1 MIFYLRLM
9 KPQIIFIWTLEPG
22 LCSRVMKGSQ
32 PVWTGWMITHTT
44 NSFNLHMAYE
54 CFMRCLGNIWL
65 KVAPFRPCPLILR
78 VHVHFIWLYCW
89 MQTVCM
95 IFTVHRC
102 ILFDLVFCE
111 CAFYRSDHEAL
122 NQGSIE
128 DHSGTRMPVYK
139 PEDMGAVLE
148 DQRVHLIWTFVC
160 YLSWVFCSMVDVH
173 SPHVVLFLAHF
184 MTRVSGTQSAF
195 GETTVFLFLQR
206 NT

>member
-1 MIFYLRLM
+1 MS
-9 KPQIIFIWTLEPG
+9 PT
-22 LCSRVMKGSQ
+22 
-32 PVWTGWMITHTT
+32 
-44 NSFNLHMAYE
+44 
-54 CFMRCLGNIWL
+54 
-65 KVAPFRPCPLILR
+65 RPCTLSLQ
-78 VHVHFIWLYCW
+78 VHIHYIWLYCW
-89 MQTVCM
+89 MHCTALFVWYLQ
-95 IFTVHRC
+95 C
-102 ILFDLVFCE
+102 ICVFYLISYLIVLFCE

-184 MTRVSGTQSAF
+184 MTRVSSTQSAF